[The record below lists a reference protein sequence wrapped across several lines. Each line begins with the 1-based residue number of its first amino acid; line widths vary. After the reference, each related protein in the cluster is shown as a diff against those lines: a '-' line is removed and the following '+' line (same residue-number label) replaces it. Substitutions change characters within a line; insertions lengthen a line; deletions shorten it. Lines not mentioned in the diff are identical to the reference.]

1 MQLQGKVILVTGA
14 SAGIGLAIAGA
25 LVREGAKVA
34 FAARSIEKLDDAV
47 EAATTNGGSALAVE
61 MDVTNAASVIAG
73 VAEVLRVYKRVDIL
87 ANNAGNGGTLGLWAA
102 SDSAAVRDMF
112 DVHVFGAERVTRA
125 VLPAMLEQRA
135 GVVMNFASTV
145 AWVPMPGAAA
155 YSAAKAAIVAMSESL
170 RAELRDCGIDVRV
183 FSPPHTC
190 TEAGKHWPLDLPKI
204 FEPDWVADQ
213 FVQALRAD
221 TVRATPGGNGMLLLI
236 QRIYPT
242 FAQRIMNG
250 LGFKALAKL
259 QQPRRAF

>member
-1 MQLQGKVILVTGA
+1 MQLRDKVILVTGA
-14 SAGIGLAIAGA
+14 SAGIGLQIAGA

-34 FAARSIEKLDDAV
+34 FAARSIAKLHDAV
-47 EAATTNGGSALAVE
+47 ESATSNGGSALAVE
-61 MDVTNAASVIAG
+61 MDVTDDASVLAG
-73 VAEVLRVYKRVDIL
+73 VAEVRRVFNRIDVL
-87 ANNAGNGGTLGLWAA
+87 VNNAGNGGTLGLWAA

-112 DVHVFGAERVTRA
+112 DVHVFGAERVARA

-155 YSAAKAAIVAMSESL
+155 YSAAKAAVVAMSESL
-170 RAELRDCGIDVRV
+170 GAELRNCGIDVRV
-183 FSPPHTC
+183 FSPPHTS

-204 FEPDWVADQ
+204 FEPAWVADQ
-213 FVQALRAD
+213 FVRALRAD

-236 QRIYPT
+236 QRIYPA

-259 QQPRRAF
+259 H